1 MIVNFF
7 INILTFFMTK
17 VFPIFALVAA
27 YIHALV
33 TFSRFPILEFIAKK
47 KLKKILKNHF
57 PKVSLSSIR
66 RTTDSGI
73 IKSYYEFDIVLKK
86 DDEYYTF
93 YQMDYKDFTAENLNP
108 TPNAKMIKE
117 KLNTLLKKLN
127 NSLQYEII
135 YIEQS
140 FNFTS
145 NDYIKNAFNVTIVD
159 KNINELMNMRSL
171 YMHQIK
177 PQYIK
182 EWLKSELFEQWFRDS
197 FKKKF
202 GSFDTKL
209 MDLKIKIDKIFKEE
223 FPFSPYKLIVLEHE
237 SNSLEGDI
245 RLFFQD
251 TRDKKNKIIKE
262 KVINSNNINKDSF
275 ESWFK
280 DGTY

>member
-7 INILTFFMTK
+7 INILTFFITK
-17 VFPIFALVAA
+17 VFPIFALIVA

-47 KLKKILKNHF
+47 KLNKILKNHF

-108 TPNAKMIKE
+108 TPNDEMIKE

-182 EWLKSELFEQWFRDS
+182 EWLKNELFEQWFRDS

-209 MDLKIKIDKIFKEE
+209 IDLKIKIDKIFKEE

-262 KVINSNNINKDSF
+262 KVINSTNINKDSF